1 MSVDFRMLSGALAA
15 VLSVSLIGCGPATK
29 TDAPPVSIEDAEAST
44 GGEAAHSHAETYP
57 EAVAELDGMRSAIET
72 AFAANDTSAAD
83 GPIHEVGHVL
93 EGLVG
98 MAKEAE
104 LGDEAVTAIEGA
116 VEKLFDSFTAVD
128 DKIHGREGKDYSDVK
143 AEVDAAFDVLRQYLP
158 KQE

>member
-15 VLSVSLIGCGPATK
+15 LLSVSLIGCGPATK

-57 EAVAELDGMRSAIET
+57 AAVAELDGMRAAIET

-93 EGLVG
+93 EELVG
-98 MAKEAE
+98 MAKKAE